1 MLWLIYP
8 FCFENCVTQWYYECV
23 ESLTVIDNLLLDDLQ
38 LSRLQLHQ
46 PVSTVSVFD
55 TESKETN
62 QLKIELE
69 RAKKE
74 KNITSGLVTQM
85 QKDMSNK
92 VCLYLL
98 YHGTV

>member
-1 MLWLIYP
+1 MHQMSYCNWSFVFFY
-8 FCFENCVTQWYYECV
+8 
-23 ESLTVIDNLLLDDLQ
+23 DLQ

-46 PVSTVSVFD
+46 PVSPVSVFD

-98 YHGTV
+98 YITDSVMVFIELLYVIYMYIIR

>member
-1 MLWLIYP
+1 ML
-8 FCFENCVTQWYYECV
+8 F
-23 ESLTVIDNLLLDDLQ
+23 DDLQ

-46 PVSTVSVFD
+46 PVSPVSVFD

-98 YHGTV
+98 YITDSVIVFIELLYVIYLYTIR